1 MMLLTDIQEGHE
13 LLLDLLQL
21 GRILLIGILQMLER
35 TPWIDIVAWV
45 DTHLLAVKG
54 CHIGRMGREMYI
66 GHKRC
71 RIAVGLQLGRDI
83 LHILGLTNALGSKA
97 YKLATGIDD
106 TLGLSHTALGIIR
119 IYRSHRLDTDR
130 IMSTNADIADTGFS
144 GLSSL
149 IHLSWS

>member
-1 MMLLTDIQEGHE
+1 MVHTDTDGSMMLLTDIQEGHE

-54 CHIGRMGREMYI
+54 CHVGRMGREMYI

-71 RIAVGLQLGRDI
+71 RIAVGLQLGRDTI
-83 LHILGLTNALGSKA
+83 VPFLPVVHPLPRKV
-97 YKLATGIDD
+97 
-106 TLGLSHTALGIIR
+106 SHTSYL
-119 IYRSHRLDTDR
+119 
-130 IMSTNADIADTGFS
+130 
-144 GLSSL
+144 
-149 IHLSWS
+149 